1 MITESAAP
9 PQWTVRRSGRASRIG
24 STSLLVLGL
33 ALFAVPQVFA
43 ANIVQQLT
51 SLLIFLILAVMWNA
65 LAGYGGMV
73 SVGQQAYIGFGAY
86 GTIFLT
92 LLYYD
97 YRVRREGFDVRLL
110 SLATPE
116 TALDKGAE
124 S

>member
-1 MITESAAP
+1 MTTEPATH

-33 ALFAVPQVFA
+33 ALFAVPQGFA

-51 SLLIFLILAVMWNA
+51 SLLIFLILAAMWNA
-65 LAGYGGMV
+65 LAGYGGLV

-92 LLYYD
+92 PH
-97 YRVRREGFDVRLL
+97 RVPAYPAIVLASLRSGGAGGPGF
-110 SLATPE
+110 
-116 TALDKGAE
+116 
-124 S
+124 